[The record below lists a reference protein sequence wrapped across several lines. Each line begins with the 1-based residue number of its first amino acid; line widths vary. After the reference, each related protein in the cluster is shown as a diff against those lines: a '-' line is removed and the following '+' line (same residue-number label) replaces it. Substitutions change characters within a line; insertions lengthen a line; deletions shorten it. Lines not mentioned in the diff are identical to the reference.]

1 MQVLACLYKRYE
13 TVSYINKADK
23 MVMNSVADSRK
34 HKLRWKTLM
43 VLALSLM
50 LIGLDNTI
58 LNVAIPTLQREFSAS
73 ASQLQWMV
81 DSYILVFAGLLLA
94 MGGLGDRF
102 GRAKLLRIGLVIFG
116 ISALAASFATT
127 SGQVVAARALMGVG
141 GAMIMPSTLS
151 IIIDVFKGPERAR
164 AISIWTATAGVG
176 IGLGP
181 LIGGLLIEHLSWN
194 WVFLVNLP
202 IVAVALLAGWWLV
215 PESKDPEPKPIDFLG
230 AGLST
235 AAIVALIVAIIE
247 APSLGWG
254 SPLVLSGFAA
264 AALLTGAFVWRELT
278 AAYPLLDF
286 SVFRNRRFS
295 LGAGSISIGSFGL
308 MGLIFGFTQY
318 MQFVQGYSALETGV
332 RLLPLVA
339 GIALGARG
347 GEKLNRRYG
356 TRVVVASALLLLG
369 LTFGAVNFVFEVD
382 TDYWVIGL
390 AVFLIS
396 TALGSIMA
404 PSTNAVMGA
413 VPENKAGV
421 GSAMNDVTRQVG
433 GAFGIAIIGSVLNSI
448 YSSRIEST
456 VESIVALPAQAAEA
470 SIDSIGAALRT
481 AASLPPA
488 EAALLAAEA
497 RMAFTDAFGLAVLVG
512 SGVALVGAV
521 LVMRFMP
528 PLETHETEPVSVDA
542 PADAEVEVV
551 AD

>member
-1 MQVLACLYKRYE
+1 ME
-13 TVSYINKADK
+13 TNT
-23 MVMNSVADSRK
+23 VADARK
-34 HKLRWKTLM
+34 YRLRWKTLV

-58 LNVAIPTLQREFSAS
+58 LNVAIPTLQTEFSAS

-116 ISALAASFATT
+116 ISALGASFATS
-127 SGQVVAARALMGVG
+127 SGQIVAARALMGVG

-151 IIIDVFKGPERAR
+151 IIIDIFKGAERAR

-181 LIGGLLIEHLSWN
+181 LLGGLLIEYLSWN

-202 IVAVALLAGWWLV
+202 IVGVALLAGWWLV
-215 PESKDPEPKPIDFLG
+215 PESKDPDPKPIDFLG

-235 AAIVALIVAIIE
+235 AAVAALIISIIE

-254 SPLVLSGFAA
+254 SPLVVGGFGATVVLAA
-264 AALLTGAFVWRELT
+264 AFAWREMT
-278 AAYPLLDF
+278 AEYPLLDF
-286 SVFRNRRFS
+286 SVFRNHRFS
-295 LGAGSISIGSFGL
+295 LGAGAISIASFGL

-318 MQFVQGYSALETGV
+318 LQFVKDYSALEAGV
-332 RLLPLVA
+332 RLLPLAA
-339 GIALGARG
+339 GIAIGARG
-347 GEKLNRRYG
+347 GERLNRRFG
-356 TRVVVASALLLLG
+356 TRAVVSAAMLLLA
-369 LTFGAVNFVFEVD
+369 LTFGSVNFVFLVD
-382 TDYWVIGL
+382 AEYWVIGV
-390 AVFLIS
+390 AVLLIS
-396 TALGSIMA
+396 TAMGSIMA

-448 YSSRIEST
+448 YSSRIAPT
-456 VESIVALPAQAAEA
+456 VESLSTLPAQASEA
-470 SIDSIGAALRT
+470 SIDSVGAALRT
-481 AASLPPA
+481 AASLPEVQA
-488 EAALLAAEA
+488 VLLASEA
-497 RMAFTDAFGLAVLVG
+497 RDAFADAFGLAVLIG
-512 SGVALVGAV
+512 AGMALLGAV

-528 PLETHETEPVSVDA
+528 SLEAEETDA
-542 PADAEVEVV
+542 TADM
-551 AD
+551 ADVGERVGVIAD

>member
-1 MQVLACLYKRYE
+1 ME
-13 TVSYINKADK
+13 
-23 MVMNSVADSRK
+23 MNSAAESRK
-34 HKLRWKTLM
+34 YNLRWKTLT

-116 ISALAASFATT
+116 AAALGASFATT
-127 SGQVVAARALMGVG
+127 SGQIVAARALMGIG

-181 LIGGLLIEHLSWN
+181 LIGGLLIEYLSWN

-202 IVAVALLAGWWLV
+202 IVAVALLAGWWLI
-215 PESKDPEPKPIDFLG
+215 PESKDPEPKPIDFVG

-235 AAIVALIVAIIE
+235 AAIAALIVAIIE
-247 APSLGWG
+247 APARGWG
-254 SPLVLSGFAA
+254 SPLILGGFAA
-264 AALLTGAFVWRELT
+264 TAVLIGLFAFREMT
-278 AAYPLLDF
+278 TKYPLLDF

-295 LGAGSISIGSFGL
+295 LGAGSISIASFGL
-308 MGLIFGFTQY
+308 MGLVFGFTQY
-318 MQFVQGYSALETGV
+318 MQFVQGYSALEAGV
-332 RLLPLVA
+332 RLLPLAA
-339 GIALGARG
+339 GIAIGARG
-347 GEKLNRRYG
+347 GEKLNSRFG
-356 TRVVVASALLLLG
+356 TRAVVTSALVLLA
-369 LTFGAVNFVFEVD
+369 LTFGSINFVFEVD
-382 TDYWVIGL
+382 SAYWLIGL

-396 TALGSIMA
+396 AAMGSIMA

-413 VPENKAGV
+413 IPEHKAGV

-433 GAFGIAIIGSVLNSI
+433 GAFGIAIIGSILNSI
-448 YSSRIEST
+448 YSSRIAST
-456 VESIVALPAQAAEA
+456 VESIAVLPLRAAEA
-470 SIDSIGAALRT
+470 SIDSVGAALRT

-488 EAALLAAEA
+488 DAALLAGEA
-497 RMAFTDAFGLAVLVG
+497 RTAFTDAFGLAVLVG
-512 SGVALVGAV
+512 AGVALLGAALV
-521 LVMRFMP
+521 LRFMP
-528 PLETHETEPVSVDA
+528 EAETHEMESVSVTA
-542 PADAEVEVV
+542 AADGTVGV
-551 AD
+551 ATD